1 MTEPIRMLHFADVHV
16 GMENYGRTDPG
27 TGLSS
32 RVVDFLRRMDEMVE
46 YALKRDVDLV
56 VFAGDAFR
64 SRNPTPTFQREFAW
78 RIRDLAKQCP
88 VVMLVGNHDLPTID
102 KRASSIEIY
111 ETLNVPNTILG
122 RDYQLHTLETKR
134 GPVLVGTAPYPMRG
148 TLLRDA
154 DIPHHS
160 TIGEIDQMM
169 EQQLDL
175 KLQALADAAR
185 TADMPR
191 VLTGHFTVTG
201 AVWGSERSVMLGR
214 DVQVLL
220 STVADPAWDYVA
232 LGHIHKHQNLTLGR
246 TDAPPV
252 IYSGSLERIDFGEER
267 DPKGFVWVELAHGA
281 TTYQFVEVNCRP
293 FITLRVDVKGAG
305 DPTGAVLHEIERH
318 DLHDAIVRVIVKA
331 DPEAELLLQDRPIQ
345 QALYD
350 AGVNHVAAIQRDV
363 ERPSRIRLGASP
375 EGLTPE
381 ELLERY
387 LLTRDLPQER
397 IDTLLGHAREIFD
410 GGE

>member
-32 RVVDFLRRMDEMVE
+32 RVVDFLRRMDEMVD
-46 YALKRDVDLV
+46 YAVAHDADLV
-56 VFAGDAFR
+56 IFAGDAFK

-78 RIRDLAKQCP
+78 RIQDLAKQCP

-111 ETLNVPNTILG
+111 DTLSVPNTILG
-122 RDYQLHTLETKR
+122 RDYRTLTVETKR
-134 GPVLVGTAPYPMRG
+134 GPVLIGTAPYPLRG

-154 DIPHHS
+154 EIPHNS
-160 TIGEIDQMM
+160 TIGEIDGLM

-175 KLQALADAAR
+175 KLQALASVAAD
-185 TADMPR
+185 ADMPR

-232 LGHIHKHQNLTLGR
+232 LGHIHKQQNLTLGR

-267 DPKGFVWVELAHGA
+267 DPKGFMWVELARGA
-281 TTYQFVEVNCRP
+281 TTYEFVEVTCRP
-293 FITLRVDVKGAG
+293 FITLRVDVKGKG
-305 DPTGAVLHEIERH
+305 DPTGAVLNEIDRH
-318 DLHDAIVRVIVKA
+318 DLRDAIVRVIVKA

-350 AGVNHVAAIQRDV
+350 AGVNHVASIQRDV
-363 ERPSRIRLGASP
+363 ERPARMRLGAAP
-375 EGLTPE
+375 EGMTPE
-381 ELLERY
+381 QLLERY
-387 LLTRDLPQER
+387 LLTKDLPQDR
-397 IDTLLGHAREIFD
+397 IDVLLDHARAIFD
-410 GGE
+410 GGD